1 MQAFELENLLT
12 NAAITIHSAEQRKE
26 SRGAHAREDFP
37 DRDDKSWMKH
47 TVGFYDPEAKG
58 QVCKQPRTTYFWSR
72 GLTMHAAT
80 LSQLEPAAR
89 DSL

>member
-37 DRDDKSWMKH
+37 DRDDKHWMKH
-47 TVGFYDPEAKG
+47 TVGFWDPEAKG
-58 QVCKQPRTTYFWSR
+58 KVRMSFLHLALQVMAAVWRSQAV
-72 GLTMHAAT
+72 HAAD
-80 LSQLEPAAR
+80 LIE
-89 DSL
+89 

>member
-1 MQAFELENLLT
+1 MLLQAFELENLLT

-58 QVCKQPRTTYFWSR
+58 KVREQHSSCCPVTQCIHWHACKVHNPS
-72 GLTMHAAT
+72 A
-80 LSQLEPAAR
+80 
-89 DSL
+89 

>member
-1 MQAFELENLLT
+1 MFAAIHNADQHRSLPIICSLAESVNAVQAFELENLLT

-47 TVGFYDPEAKG
+47 TVGFYEPEAKG
-58 QVCKQPRTTYFWSR
+58 KVREQ
-72 GLTMHAAT
+72 
-80 LSQLEPAAR
+80 
-89 DSL
+89 